1 MKIKAKAK
9 AKSVIWAVSLT
20 AMFIIVLNMSYA
32 TTPEGPTVSVLGNST
47 RNTGAGTKVNITGG
61 VGQNTSGGYIF
72 SINLDA
78 LQTNARWKAYY
89 GNVTGVL
96 TLDDANA
103 YTIYRWPVSAGGI
116 TGNVYATRA
125 SSTPTWAGVACAS
138 VAQIETENFALNH
151 TNANDNITA
160 TFNATNHSTF
170 IVAGTSLNTC
180 RYTATYKNDVAQAQ
194 NLAADFQEIVIHD
207 GTNVVYVTNI
217 ENDVTSYSGGPA
229 DFQILV
235 PENGLATWA
244 SSTAY
249 YFYVELQ

>member
-78 LQTNARWKAYY
+78 FQTNARWKAYY

-96 TLDDANA
+96 TL
-103 YTIYRWPVSAGGI
+103 TMQMPTQSTGGLF
-116 TGNVYATRA
+116 R
-125 SSTPTWAGVACAS
+125 
-138 VAQIETENFALNH
+138 
-151 TNANDNITA
+151 
-160 TFNATNHSTF
+160 
-170 IVAGTSLNTC
+170 
-180 RYTATYKNDVAQAQ
+180 
-194 NLAADFQEIVIHD
+194 QE
-207 GTNVVYVTNI
+207 
-217 ENDVTSYSGGPA
+217 A
-229 DFQILV
+229 
-235 PENGLATWA
+235 
-244 SSTAY
+244 
-249 YFYVELQ
+249 